1 MLKRIA
7 FLTALLASPALAQ
20 ETVSSPVQQ
29 QLVKQVQVRLGELE
43 ISNMQLQD
51 QLGEAQSKISDLQSQ
66 LAGEKARRGE

>member
-1 MLKRIA
+1 MRTL
-7 FLTALLASPALAQ
+7 LVCLLLASSTVLAQ

-29 QLVKQVQVRLGELE
+29 QLVLQVRLRLGELE

-51 QLGEAQSKISDLQSQ
+51 QLDEAQSKISDLQSQ